1 VTLFVLQA
9 WPHPPQ
15 LAGSLVV
22 FTQLALAPALHRV
35 GVAAFAQACPHAGG
49 VPPQLEVPRTGAGQ
63 TEQLVP
69 QELVEI
75 DVSGTHV
82 PVQLW

>member
-1 VTLFVLQA
+1 MFVLHA

-15 LAGSLVV
+15 LAGSFVV
-22 FTQLALAPALHRV
+22 FTQVAFAPWLQSV

-49 VPPQLEVPRTGAGQ
+49 VPPQLALPRTGAGQ
-63 TEQLVP
+63 SEHVVP

-82 PVQLW
+82 PPQGW

>member
-1 VTLFVLQA
+1 VLHP

-22 FTQLALAPALHRV
+22 FTQVAFAPGLQIV
-35 GVAAFAQACPHAGG
+35 GVAAFAQACPQAGG

-63 TEQLVP
+63 SEHDVP
-69 QELVEI
+69 HELVEI